1 MIYSFTAVFNWAL
14 ESKQNCPVGFGLVG
28 ALEGLTV
35 GIPVGA
41 WLGLTVGMPV
51 GALTGDVDGL
61 IEGDC
66 AQYECWGVSTRR
78 RGAVQV

>member
-35 GIPVGA
+35 GIPVGE
-41 WLGLTVGMPV
+41 WLGETLNKEIGKRIVKIHAATD
-51 GALTGDVDGL
+51 TDTHSGL
-61 IEGDC
+61 RIWNARDRHEKF
-66 AQYECWGVSTRR
+66 
-78 RGAVQV
+78 